1 MKDTLQRLNIDSTKT
16 VIQVA
21 NKIDKMSSEE
31 LDDYSDLHIS
41 AKDGTG
47 MRICNYD
54 FVTFSYQFL
63 KIGLEELVDLIQNK
77 VLEIT
82 NRRYL
87 RLMVL
92 SGGIEYR

>member
-1 MKDTLQRLNIDSTKT
+1 MHLQDISHPDVENQVATVKDTLEQLNIDSTKT

-21 NKIDKMSSEE
+21 NKIDKMSSEK

-54 FVTFSYQFL
+54 FVTFSH
-63 KIGLEELVDLIQNK
+63 
-77 VLEIT
+77 
-82 NRRYL
+82 
-87 RLMVL
+87 
-92 SGGIEYR
+92 

>member
-1 MKDTLQRLNIDSTKT
+1 MKDTLEQLNIDSTKT

-21 NKIDKMSSEE
+21 NKIDKMSSE

-54 FVTFSYQFL
+54 FVTFSYSLF
-63 KIGLEELVDLIQNK
+63 
-77 VLEIT
+77 
-82 NRRYL
+82 
-87 RLMVL
+87 
-92 SGGIEYR
+92 